1 MKNLVYFS
9 PGLNRPIGGIKV
21 IHRHSELLN
30 SIGISSEVFY
40 SHGPDHKVDWFDHNC
55 RLKSSPS
62 FSKNDIAILPESQ
75 LFHFWKKLQDISV
88 PYGIFVQNGYLMS
101 PALLPNDLEECYRG
115 AKFILCISEDAR
127 RCVEKLFPSLS
138 DKIIRVIYSVDT
150 ELFRASRKE
159 KIVTYMPRK
168 MKDHSDIFISFMNL
182 RMPIGWS
189 LQPIDNLNE
198 RGVAELLG
206 RSSIFAAFSSFEGL
220 PVPPVEAALSG
231 NFVIGYTGQG
241 GREYWNQPIF
251 EAVEQ
256 GDIVGLVDS
265 VLYKIQEIDCF
276 GKQVSEN
283 SLTLL
288 KSYFSK
294 DAERVMLKQAV
305 DCIYGL
311 CAV

>member
-1 MKNLVYFS
+1 MKTLVYFS

-30 SIGISSEVFY
+30 SMGISSEVFY
-40 SHGPDHKVDWFDHNC
+40 SHGPDKKIDWFEHNC
-55 RLKSSPS
+55 RLRSSPS

-75 LFHFWKKLQDISV
+75 LHNFWKKLQEISV
-88 PYGIFVQNGYLMS
+88 PYGIFVQNGYLMP
-101 PALLPNDLEECYRG
+101 PALSPNDLEECYRG
-115 AKFILCISEDAR
+115 AKFILCISEDAK
-127 RCVEKLFPSLS
+127 RCVEKIFPSFQY
-138 DKIIRVIYSVDT
+138 KVVRVIYSVDT
-150 ELFRASRKE
+150 ELFRASPKE

-168 MKDHSDIFISFMNL
+168 MKAHSDIFISFMKH
-182 RMPIGWS
+182 RMPTGWS

-206 RSSIFAAFSSFEGL
+206 RSSIFVAFSSFEGL

-241 GREYWNQPIF
+241 GREYWNPPIF
-251 EAVEQ
+251 ESIET

-265 VLYKIQEIDCF
+265 ALYKIQEIECF
-276 GKQVSEN
+276 GKSVSEN

-288 KSYFSK
+288 KNLFSK
-294 DAERVMLKQAV
+294 DSESFMLKEAV
-305 DCIYGL
+305 DYIYKV